1 MEIASKSYLSQRIE
15 REDEMKTFNVTFTQM
30 KMYEAVVEAETMEKA
45 VEKVRNYHVQ
55 EEDLLEKDITINDLR
70 EVLVKEQQF
79 E

>member
-1 MEIASKSYLSQRIE
+1 
-15 REDEMKTFNVTFTQM
+15 MKTFNITFTQM

-45 VEKVRNYHVQ
+45 VGKVRNCHVQ
-55 EEDLLEKDITINDLR
+55 EEDLIEKDITINDLR

>member
-1 MEIASKSYLSQRIE
+1 
-15 REDEMKTFNVTFTQM
+15 MKTFNVTFTQM

-45 VEKVRNYHVQ
+45 VEKVRNCHVQ
-55 EEDLLEKDITINDLR
+55 EEDLIEKDITINDLR

>member
-1 MEIASKSYLSQRIE
+1 
-15 REDEMKTFNVTFTQM
+15 MKTFNITFTQM

-45 VEKVRNYHVQ
+45 VEKVRNCHVQ
-55 EEDLLEKDITINDLR
+55 EDDLIEKDITINDLR

>member
-1 MEIASKSYLSQRIE
+1 
-15 REDEMKTFNVTFTQM
+15 MKTFNVTFTQM

-55 EEDLLEKDITINDLR
+55 EEDLIEKDITINDLR

>member
-1 MEIASKSYLSQRIE
+1 
-15 REDEMKTFNVTFTQM
+15 MKTFNVTFTQM

>member
-1 MEIASKSYLSQRIE
+1 
-15 REDEMKTFNVTFTQM
+15 MKTFNITFTQM

-45 VEKVRNYHVQ
+45 VEKVRNCHVQ
-55 EEDLLEKDITINDLR
+55 EEDLIEKDITINDLR

>member
-1 MEIASKSYLSQRIE
+1 
-15 REDEMKTFNVTFTQM
+15 MKIFNVTFTQI

-45 VEKVRNYHVQ
+45 VEKVRNCHVQ
-55 EEDLLEKDITINDLR
+55 EEDLIEKDVTINDLR

>member
-1 MEIASKSYLSQRIE
+1 
-15 REDEMKTFNVTFTQM
+15 MKTFNVTFTQM

-45 VEKVRNYHVQ
+45 VEKVRNCHVQ
-55 EEDLLEKDITINDLR
+55 EEDLIEKDVTINDLR

>member
-1 MEIASKSYLSQRIE
+1 
-15 REDEMKTFNVTFTQM
+15 MKTFNVTFTQI

-45 VEKVRNYHVQ
+45 VEKVRNCHVQ
-55 EEDLLEKDITINDLR
+55 EEDLIEKDITINDLR

>member
-1 MEIASKSYLSQRIE
+1 
-15 REDEMKTFNVTFTQM
+15 MKTFNVTFTQI

-45 VEKVRNYHVQ
+45 VEKVCNCHVQ
-55 EEDLLEKDITINDLR
+55 EEDLIEKDITINDLR